1 MTYTEFK
8 EKRELYNKQYILDNA
23 WSDIEESYDFVK
35 FQYKMYLNGRI
46 PVWAK

>member
-1 MTYTEFK
+1 MTFKEFK
-8 EKRELYNKQYILDNA
+8 EKRAEYNKQYVLKNA
-23 WSDIEESYDFVK
+23 WANINESYNFVE